1 MEPTNIDNKEKETES
16 IKEIFYIQQEE
27 KKYRLIVI
35 LSSCFVCLELSDII
49 EFMQSYEIELNLEL
63 IKKEHKTFSEINSL
77 EEFKKILQDSIEKKE
92 VIITK
97 TSEQIIRFELKKNS
111 IFFELKKKK
120 NNIEGLINNLY
131 IEISKNIEISSELNK
146 KYNEASVNNKI
157 LKEEMNM
164 IKKNNEILFQENK
177 KLKDEIKLM
186 KQKEK
191 LKEYYYNT
199 IKEVYNTIKDE
210 IKRQE
215 EINQYENEKIEKLK
229 NEEIN
234 RILKRKNSF
243 LNSKEIR
250 KDKYIKYEEESKNN
264 ISVSKENLFK
274 KIKGT
279 NTKNNIRNGHY
290 TVNRQKNLGRNR
302 NNTERNLFNDS
313 LYSTAEKSRITKDL
327 FQKKLK
333 NVSNIK
339 LKKNSNSN
347 INNFMK
353 NEIGMINNKQLKS
366 NNINTNSCSKR
377 LNRINSKSFTTPI
390 NLNKKR
396 ISLFSDI
403 KFNIMFLNT
412 ITKKNKNMNR
422 IKI

>member
-1 MEPTNIDNKEKETES
+1 MEPTNIDNKEKESES

-27 KKYRLIVI
+27 NKYRLIVI
-35 LSSCFVCLELSDII
+35 LSSYFMYLELSDII
-49 EFMQSYEIELNLEL
+49 EFMQSYEIKLNLEL

-164 IKKNNEILFQENK
+164 IKKNNEILIQENK

-264 ISVSKENLFK
+264 ISVSIENLLK

-290 TVNRQKNLGRNR
+290 TVYRQKNLGRNI

-313 LYSTAEKSRITKDL
+313 LYSPAEKSRITKDL

>member
-1 MEPTNIDNKEKETES
+1 MEPTNIDNKEKESEQ
-16 IKEIFYIQQEE
+16 IEEIFYIQQEE

-35 LSSCFVCLELSDII
+35 LSSYFMCLELSDII
-49 EFMQSYEIELNLEL
+49 KFMQSYEIELNLEL

-186 KQKEK
+186 KQNEK

-199 IKEVYNTIKDE
+199 IKDLYNTIKDE

-215 EINQYENEKIEKLK
+215 EINQYENEKIKKLK
-229 NEEIN
+229 NEAIN
-234 RILKRKNSF
+234 PILKRKNSF
-243 LNSKEIR
+243 LNLKEIR
-250 KDKYIKYEEESKNN
+250 KDKYIKYEE
-264 ISVSKENLFK
+264 FK

-290 TVNRQKNLGRNR
+290 TVNRQKNLDRNI

-327 FQKKLK
+327 SQKKLK

-339 LKKNSNSN
+339 LKENSNSHK
-347 INNFMK
+347 NNFMK

-377 LNRINSKSFTTPI
+377 LNRINSTSFTTPI

>member
-1 MEPTNIDNKEKETES
+1 MEPTNIDNKEKESEP
-16 IKEIFYIQQEE
+16 IEEIFYIQQEE
-27 KKYRLIVI
+27 KQYGLIVV
-35 LSSCFVCLELSDII
+35 LSSYFMYLELSDII
-49 EFMQSYEIELNLEL
+49 EFMQSYEIKLNLEL

-215 EINQYENEKIEKLK
+215 EINQYENEKIKKLK
-229 NEEIN
+229 NEAIN
-234 RILKRKNSF
+234 PILKRKNSF
-243 LNSKEIR
+243 LNLKEIR

-264 ISVSKENLFK
+264 ISVSKENLLK
-274 KIKGT
+274 KQKGT

-290 TVNRQKNLGRNR
+290 TVNRQKNLGSNR

-327 FQKKLK
+327 SQKKLK

-339 LKKNSNSN
+339 LKENSNSHK
-347 INNFMK
+347 NNFMK

-377 LNRINSKSFTTPI
+377 LNSINSKSFTTPI

>member
-1 MEPTNIDNKEKETES
+1 MEPTNIANKEKESES

-27 KKYRLIVI
+27 KKYRLIVV
-35 LSSCFVCLELSDII
+35 LSSYFMYLELSDII
-49 EFMQSYEIELNLEL
+49 EFKQSYEIKLNLEL

-215 EINQYENEKIEKLK
+215 EINQYENEKIKKLK
-229 NEEIN
+229 NEAIN
-234 RILKRKNSF
+234 PILKRK
-243 LNSKEIR
+243 
-250 KDKYIKYEEESKNN
+250 
-264 ISVSKENLFK
+264 
-274 KIKGT
+274 

-290 TVNRQKNLGRNR
+290 TVYRQKNLGRNI

-313 LYSTAEKSRITKDL
+313 LYSPAEKSRITKDL

-377 LNRINSKSFTTPI
+377 LNRINSNSFTTPI

>member
-1 MEPTNIDNKEKETES
+1 MEQTNIDNKEKESES
-16 IKEIFYIQQEE
+16 IEEIFYIQQEE
-27 KKYRLIVI
+27 KKYGLIVV
-35 LSSCFVCLELSDII
+35 LSSYFMYLELSDII
-49 EFMQSYEIELNLEL
+49 EFKQSYEIKLNLEL

-229 NEEIN
+229 NEATN
-234 RILKRKNSF
+234 RTPKRKNSF

-264 ISVSKENLFK
+264 ISVSIENLLK

-290 TVNRQKNLGRNR
+290 TVNRQKKLGRNR

-313 LYSTAEKSRITKDL
+313 LYSIAEKSRITKD
-327 FQKKLK
+327 
-333 NVSNIK
+333 
-339 LKKNSNSN
+339 
-347 INNFMK
+347 
-353 NEIGMINNKQLKS
+353 
-366 NNINTNSCSKR
+366 
-377 LNRINSKSFTTPI
+377 
-390 NLNKKR
+390 
-396 ISLFSDI
+396 
-403 KFNIMFLNT
+403 
-412 ITKKNKNMNR
+412 
-422 IKI
+422 

>member
-1 MEPTNIDNKEKETES
+1 MEPTNIDNKEKESE
-16 IKEIFYIQQEE
+16 EIFYIQQEE
-27 KKYRLIVI
+27 KKYRLIVV
-35 LSSCFVCLELSDII
+35 LSSYFIFLDISDII
-49 EFMQSYEIELNLEL
+49 EFMQSYEIKLNLEL

-229 NEEIN
+229 NEATN
-234 RILKRKNSF
+234 RTPKRKNSF

-264 ISVSKENLFK
+264 ISVSKENLLK

-290 TVNRQKNLGRNR
+290 TVNRQKNLDRNI

-313 LYSTAEKSRITKDL
+313 LYSTAEKSRIAEDL

-412 ITKKNKNMNR
+412 ITFY
-422 IKI
+422 IIL

>member
-1 MEPTNIDNKEKETES
+1 MEPTNIDNKEKESES

-27 KKYRLIVI
+27 KKYGLIVV
-35 LSSCFVCLELSDII
+35 LSSYFMYLELSDII
-49 EFMQSYEIELNLEL
+49 EFMQSYEIKLNLEL

-229 NEEIN
+229 NEAIN

-250 KDKYIKYEEESKNN
+250 KDKYIKYEE
-264 ISVSKENLFK
+264 FK

-290 TVNRQKNLGRNR
+290 TVYRQKNLGRNI

-313 LYSTAEKSRITKDL
+313 LYSTADKSRITKDL
-327 FQKKLK
+327 SQKKLK

-366 NNINTNSCSKR
+366 NNIDTNSFSKR
-377 LNRINSKSFTTPI
+377 FNRINLKSFTTPI

>member
-1 MEPTNIDNKEKETES
+1 MEPTNIDNKEKESES

-27 KKYRLIVI
+27 KKYGLIVV
-35 LSSCFVCLELSDII
+35 LSSYFMYLELSDII
-49 EFMQSYEIELNLEL
+49 EFKQSYEIKLNLEL

-186 KQKEK
+186 KQNEK

-199 IKEVYNTIKDE
+199 IKDLYNTIKDE

-215 EINQYENEKIEKLK
+215 EINQYENEKIKKLK
-229 NEEIN
+229 NEAIN
-234 RILKRKNSF
+234 HILKRKNSF

-250 KDKYIKYEEESKNN
+250 KDKYIKYEE
-264 ISVSKENLFK
+264 FK

-290 TVNRQKNLGRNR
+290 TVNRQKNLGINR

-366 NNINTNSCSKR
+366 NNINTNSFSKR
-377 LNRINSKSFTTPI
+377 SSRINSKSFQTPI
-390 NLNKKR
+390 NLHKNR
-396 ISLFSDI
+396 ISLFSEI
-403 KFNIMFLNT
+403 KYNIMFLNT

>member
-1 MEPTNIDNKEKETES
+1 MEPTNIDNKEKESES

-27 KKYRLIVI
+27 KQYRLIVI
-35 LSSCFVCLELSDII
+35 LSSYFIFLDISDII
-49 EFMQSYEIELNLEL
+49 EFMQSYEIKLNLEL

-186 KQKEK
+186 KQNEK

-215 EINQYENEKIEKLK
+215 EINQYENEKIKKLK
-229 NEEIN
+229 NEAIN
-234 RILKRKNSF
+234 RTLKRKNSF
-243 LNSKEIR
+243 LNLKEIR
-250 KDKYIKYEEESKNN
+250 NKYIKYEEESKNN
-264 ISVSKENLFK
+264 ISVPKENLLK

-290 TVNRQKNLGRNR
+290 TVNRQKKLDRNK

-327 FQKKLK
+327 FQKKPK

-347 INNFMK
+347 KNNFMK

-377 LNRINSKSFTTPI
+377 LNGINSKSFTTPI

-422 IKI
+422 IKT

>member
-1 MEPTNIDNKEKETES
+1 MEPTNIDNKEKESES

-27 KKYRLIVI
+27 KQYGLIVV
-35 LSSCFVCLELSDII
+35 LSSYFMYLELSDII
-49 EFMQSYEIELNLEL
+49 EFMQPYEIKLNLEP

-120 NNIEGLINNLY
+120 KNIEGLINNLY

-146 KYNEASVNNKI
+146 KYNEASVKNKI

-250 KDKYIKYEEESKNN
+250 KDKCMKYEEESKNN
-264 ISVSKENLFK
+264 ISVSIENLLK

-290 TVNRQKNLGRNR
+290 TVNRQKNLDRNI

-313 LYSTAEKSRITKDL
+313 LYSTAEKSRIAEDL

-339 LKKNSNSN
+339 LKRNSNSN
-347 INNFMK
+347 TNNFKK

-366 NNINTNSCSKR
+366 NNINTNSFSKR
-377 LNRINSKSFTTPI
+377 KSRINSKSFTTLI
-390 NLNKKR
+390 NLHKKR
-396 ISLFSDI
+396 ISLFSDNKI
-403 KFNIMFLNT
+403 KYNFSKHHNQ
-412 ITKKNKNMNR
+412 KK
-422 IKI
+422 

>member
-1 MEPTNIDNKEKETES
+1 MEPTNIDNKEKESEP

-27 KKYRLIVI
+27 KQYRLIVV
-35 LSSCFVCLELSDII
+35 LSSYFIFLDILDII
-49 EFMQSYEIELNLEL
+49 EFRQSYEIKLNLEL

-111 IFFELKKKK
+111 VFFELKKKK

-186 KQKEK
+186 KQNEK

-243 LNSKEIR
+243 LNLKEIR
-250 KDKYIKYEEESKNN
+250 NKYIKYEEESKNN
-264 ISVSKENLFK
+264 ISVPKENLLK

-290 TVNRQKNLGRNR
+290 TVNRQKNLGKNI

-313 LYSTAEKSRITKDL
+313 LYSTAEKSRIAEDL

-339 LKKNSNSN
+339 LKRNSNSN
-347 INNFMK
+347 TNNFKK

-366 NNINTNSCSKR
+366 NNIDTNSFSKR
-377 LNRINSKSFTTPI
+377 FNRINLKSFTTPI
-390 NLNKKR
+390 NLYKNR
-396 ISLFSDI
+396 ISLFSDNKI
-403 KFNIMFLNT
+403 KYNVSKYYN
-412 ITKKNKNMNR
+412 
-422 IKI
+422 

>member
-1 MEPTNIDNKEKETES
+1 MEPTNIDNKEKESEP

-27 KKYRLIVI
+27 KKYGLIVV
-35 LSSCFVCLELSDII
+35 LSSYFMYLELSDII
-49 EFMQSYEIELNLEL
+49 EFKQSYEIKLNLEL

-146 KYNEASVNNKI
+146 KYNKASVNNKI

-164 IKKNNEILFQENK
+164 IQKNNEILFKENK

-215 EINQYENEKIEKLK
+215 EINQYENEKIKKLK
-229 NEEIN
+229 NEAIN
-234 RILKRKNSF
+234 PILKRKNSF

-250 KDKYIKYEEESKNN
+250 KDKYIKYEE
-264 ISVSKENLFK
+264 FK

-290 TVNRQKNLGRNR
+290 TVNRQKNLDRNI

-327 FQKKLK
+327 SQKKLK

-339 LKKNSNSN
+339 LKENSNSHK
-347 INNFMK
+347 NNFMK

-377 LNRINSKSFTTPI
+377 LNRINSTSFTTPI

>member
-1 MEPTNIDNKEKETES
+1 MEPTNIENKEKESES

-27 KKYRLIVI
+27 KKYGLIVI
-35 LSSCFVCLELSDII
+35 LSSCFMCLELSDII
-49 EFMQSYEIELNLEL
+49 ECMQPYEIKLNLEL

-164 IKKNNEILFQENK
+164 IKKNNEILIQENK

-186 KQKEK
+186 KQNEK

-215 EINQYENEKIEKLK
+215 EINQYENEKIKKLK
-229 NEEIN
+229 NEAIN
-234 RILKRKNSF
+234 PILKRKNSF

-250 KDKYIKYEEESKNN
+250 KDKYIKYEE
-264 ISVSKENLFK
+264 FK

-313 LYSTAEKSRITKDL
+313 LCSAAEKSRITKDL
-327 FQKKLK
+327 FPKKLK

-339 LKKNSNSN
+339 LKENSNSN

-366 NNINTNSCSKR
+366 NNINTNSFSKR

-390 NLNKKR
+390 NLHKNR
-396 ISLFSDI
+396 ISLFSDNKI
-403 KFNIMFLNT
+403 KYNFS
-412 ITKKNKNMNR
+412 
-422 IKI
+422 

>member
-1 MEPTNIDNKEKETES
+1 MEPTNIDNKEKESES
-16 IKEIFYIQQEE
+16 IEEIFYIQQEE
-27 KKYRLIVI
+27 KKYGLIVV
-35 LSSCFVCLELSDII
+35 LSSYFMYLELSDII
-49 EFMQSYEIELNLEL
+49 EFKQSYEIKLNLEL

-186 KQKEK
+186 KQNEK

-199 IKEVYNTIKDE
+199 IKDLYNTIKDE

-215 EINQYENEKIEKLK
+215 EINQYENEKIKKLK
-229 NEEIN
+229 NEAIN
-234 RILKRKNSF
+234 PILKRKNSF

-250 KDKYIKYEEESKNN
+250 KDKYIKYEE
-264 ISVSKENLFK
+264 FK

-290 TVNRQKNLGRNR
+290 TVNRQKNLDRNI

-327 FQKKLK
+327 SQKKLK

-353 NEIGMINNKQLKS
+353 NEIGMINNKQLKF
-366 NNINTNSCSKR
+366 NNINTNSFSKR
-377 LNRINSKSFTTPI
+377 SSRINLNSFQTPI
-390 NLNKKR
+390 NLHKNR
-396 ISLFSDI
+396 ISLFSEI
-403 KFNIMFLNT
+403 KYNIMFLNT

>member
-1 MEPTNIDNKEKETES
+1 MEPTNIDNKEKESES

-27 KKYRLIVI
+27 KKYRLIVV
-35 LSSCFVCLELSDII
+35 LSSYFMYLELSDII
-49 EFMQSYEIELNLEL
+49 EFKQSYEIKLNLEL

-199 IKEVYNTIKDE
+199 IKELYNTIKDE

-229 NEEIN
+229 NEAIN
-234 RILKRKNSF
+234 HILKKKNSF

-264 ISVSKENLFK
+264 ISISKENLLK

-290 TVNRQKNLGRNR
+290 TVYRQKNLGRNI

-327 FQKKLK
+327 SQKKLK

-339 LKKNSNSN
+339 LKENSNSHK
-347 INNFMK
+347 NNFMK

-377 LNRINSKSFTTPI
+377 LNSINSKSFTTPI

>member
-1 MEPTNIDNKEKETES
+1 MEPTNLDNKEKESE
-16 IKEIFYIQQEE
+16 EIFYIQQEE
-27 KKYRLIVI
+27 KKYRLIVV
-35 LSSCFVCLELSDII
+35 LSSCFMCLELSDII
-49 EFMQSYEIELNLEL
+49 KIMQPYEIELNLEL

-186 KQKEK
+186 KQNEK

-199 IKEVYNTIKDE
+199 IKDLYNTIKDE

-250 KDKYIKYEEESKNN
+250 KDKYIKYEE
-264 ISVSKENLFK
+264 FK

-290 TVNRQKNLGRNR
+290 TVNRQKNLDRNI

-327 FQKKLK
+327 SQKKLK

-339 LKKNSNSN
+339 LKENSNSHK
-347 INNFMK
+347 NNFMK

-377 LNRINSKSFTTPI
+377 LNRINSTSFTTPI

>member
-1 MEPTNIDNKEKETES
+1 
-16 IKEIFYIQQEE
+16 
-27 KKYRLIVI
+27 
-35 LSSCFVCLELSDII
+35 
-49 EFMQSYEIELNLEL
+49 
-63 IKKEHKTFSEINSL
+63 
-77 EEFKKILQDSIEKKE
+77 
-92 VIITK
+92 
-97 TSEQIIRFELKKNS
+97 
-111 IFFELKKKK
+111 
-120 NNIEGLINNLY
+120 
-131 IEISKNIEISSELNK
+131 
-146 KYNEASVNNKI
+146 
-157 LKEEMNM
+157 M

-264 ISVSKENLFK
+264 ISVSIENLLK

-279 NTKNNIRNGHY
+279 NIKNNIRNGHY

-313 LYSTAEKSRITKDL
+313 LYSIAEKSRITKDL

-333 NVSNIK
+333 NASNIK